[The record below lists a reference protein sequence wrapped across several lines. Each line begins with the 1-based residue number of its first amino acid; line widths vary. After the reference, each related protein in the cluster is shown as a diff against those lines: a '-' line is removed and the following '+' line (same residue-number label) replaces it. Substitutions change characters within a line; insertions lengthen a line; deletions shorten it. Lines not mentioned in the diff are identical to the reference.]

1 MKSVPKLF
9 SVLVINKFFQPLFST
24 KPAGKGTG
32 LGLSLPY
39 NSVNANGGE
48 LQVETKEE

>member
-1 MKSVPKLF
+1 MKSVPKIF
-9 SVLVINKFFQPLFST
+9 FVLVINKFFQPLFST

-32 LGLSLPY
+32 LGLPY